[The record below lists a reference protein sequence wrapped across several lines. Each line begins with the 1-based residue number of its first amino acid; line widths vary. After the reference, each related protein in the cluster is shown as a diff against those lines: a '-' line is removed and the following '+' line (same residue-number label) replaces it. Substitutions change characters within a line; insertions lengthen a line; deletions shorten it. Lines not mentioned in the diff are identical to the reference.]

1 MSEELKPCPFCGE
14 TRPHFVPGGYCV
26 KILKAKLDEA
36 NANLENERDT
46 RKNELG
52 NGTLI
57 AINNAQAAE
66 IADLKRIRS
75 TMAETIVQQ
84 EAELRQ
90 AREALRSIAQSDP
103 VVIGGKEWRM
113 ERQDAIYRAAAALLE
128 LLKDQ
133 TP

>member
-1 MSEELKPCPFCGE
+1 MTKELKPCPFCGE

-75 TMAETIVQQ
+75 TMAEKNGAWKDRMRFI
-84 EAELRQ
+84 ELPPHY
-90 AREALRSIAQSDP
+90 SN
-103 VVIGGKEWRM
+103 
-113 ERQDAIYRAAAALLE
+113 Y
-128 LLKDQ
+128 
-133 TP
+133 

>member
-1 MSEELKPCPFCGE
+1 MTEELKRCPFCGE

-36 NANLENERDT
+36 RSELENERDT

-66 IADLKRIRS
+66 IAELKRIRG
-75 TMAETIVQQ
+75 TMAETITQQ
-84 EAELRQ
+84 EAELQQ

-103 VVIGGKEWRM
+103 VVIDGKQWRM
-113 ERQDAIYRAAAALLE
+113 ERKDAIDRAASALLD
-128 LLKDQ
+128 LLKEA
-133 TP
+133 